1 MVVRPVLYNPMND
14 RKAKLM
20 GTPKPLFLTQKY
32 VYEMEILTAAN
43 NIVYKIDEHG
53 TQLLLSVD

>member
-1 MVVRPVLYNPMND
+1 
-14 RKAKLM
+14 M
-20 GTPKPLFLTQKY
+20 GTPKPLFLAQKY
-32 VYEMEILTAAN
+32 VYEMEMLTAAN